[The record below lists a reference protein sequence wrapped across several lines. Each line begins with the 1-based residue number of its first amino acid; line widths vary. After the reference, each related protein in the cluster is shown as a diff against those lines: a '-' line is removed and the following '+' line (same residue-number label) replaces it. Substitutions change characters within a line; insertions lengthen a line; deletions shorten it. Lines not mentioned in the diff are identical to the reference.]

1 MGTGHAIMADI
12 KLLVQL
18 ARSSAPGPRGNG
30 KATKKLK
37 NSLKSVGEL
46 VLSAPEQPA
55 QSSDYQTDH

>member
-1 MGTGHAIMADI
+1 MADI

-18 ARSSAPGPRGNG
+18 ARSGAPGPRGNG